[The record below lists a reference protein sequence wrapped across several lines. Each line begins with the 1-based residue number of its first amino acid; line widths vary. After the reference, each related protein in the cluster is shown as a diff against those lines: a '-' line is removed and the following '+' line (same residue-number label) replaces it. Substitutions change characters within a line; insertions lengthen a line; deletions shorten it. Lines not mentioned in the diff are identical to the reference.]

1 MNKINCSISLKDELR
16 VAHYSNN
23 KSDLFK
29 IVTKTDLSS
38 KLI

>member
-1 MNKINCSISLKDELR
+1 MNKINCSIPLKDELR
-16 VAHYSNN
+16 VTYRNN

-29 IVTKTDLSS
+29 IVTKTDLTS

>member
-1 MNKINCSISLKDELR
+1 MNKINWLIPLKNELR
-16 VAHYSNN
+16 VTYSNN

-29 IVTKTDLSS
+29 IVTKTDLTS